1 MKETE
6 RGRIYLCA
14 VYVGD
19 RKEIKKEAQQISIQ
33 KDDIYGYIVEPENGR
48 AYGYPTMQDLRRDW
62 KKGLNH
68 DTSRKTKSRTAAGGG
83 RGTLSADGKGN
94 SRNREKSGQIKKRAD
109 PGQNHAGSK
118 RRVETSRRNV
128 FGRG

>member
-19 RKEIKKEAQQISIQ
+19 RKEIKREAQQISIQ

-48 AYGYPTMQDLRRDW
+48 TYGYPTMQDLRRDW
-62 KKGLNH
+62 K
-68 DTSRKTKSRTAAGGG
+68 
-83 RGTLSADGKGN
+83 RG
-94 SRNREKSGQIKKRAD
+94 
-109 PGQNHAGSK
+109 
-118 RRVETSRRNV
+118 
-128 FGRG
+128 

>member
-48 AYGYPTMQDLRRDW
+48 GYGYPTMSDLRRDW
-62 KKGLNH
+62 K
-68 DTSRKTKSRTAAGGG
+68 
-83 RGTLSADGKGN
+83 RG
-94 SRNREKSGQIKKRAD
+94 
-109 PGQNHAGSK
+109 
-118 RRVETSRRNV
+118 VE
-128 FGRG
+128 

>member
-19 RKEIKKEAQQISIQ
+19 RKEIKREAQQISIQ

-62 KKGLNH
+62 K
-68 DTSRKTKSRTAAGGG
+68 
-83 RGTLSADGKGN
+83 RG
-94 SRNREKSGQIKKRAD
+94 
-109 PGQNHAGSK
+109 
-118 RRVETSRRNV
+118 
-128 FGRG
+128 